1 MTSFPGARPRA
12 IPRRPAPSARPPL
25 PGGPRALS
33 PPHLA
38 SLALL
43 AVSAGAAGLRL
54 ADLGRGPLHLSEGAY
69 AFSAWLAAR
78 GLAPLDG
85 PLGLTGDLMAV
96 LFRAGADG
104 DGAARLVP
112 ALAGTAAVP
121 ALYLLGRELGR
132 GPALLAAALLALS
145 PLAVASARSAL
156 PGSLGALLSLL
167 LLVSFFAW
175 LRGRRRALLPL
186 ALLTGLALGADAVA
200 VTTLLAL
207 GAFLALEGCWR
218 GAPELR
224 RALAGLV
231 ASPGTTTLAVLAFL
245 LALALTM
252 VGSWLGGPSLAL
264 PGLHLLAS
272 LLSAEG
278 PGTAPRWLFLGY
290 DWPLCAAGLGGALAL
305 LAAWAGKGGGALRP
319 LQRFLLVWALTGL
332 LVLALSGRAESGDA
346 PALLLPLALLG
357 GWVLWRLLEALAA
370 GGGAAWALAGLV
382 AVYLVFGGVA
392 LSRWAAG
399 ASAALGPWAVA
410 AGALGLL
417 ALTWTAR
424 ERTGGSALAGLG
436 LAGAAGGL
444 LFALHSAW
452 AVAFGAESE
461 FALGPRPTPALQGL
475 ARELSSRP
483 GDGAPVALAREVAPA
498 LGWHLRGLPLALG
511 DPPQRS
517 TVYID
522 RAGVPPPRGFQP
534 RGAPMTIAEDWHP
547 PAWTLRGLWRWL
559 VHRQPY
565 GPPNRVEVQLFQ
577 RSP

>member
-12 IPRRPAPSARPPL
+12 IPRRPAPLARPPL

-33 PPHLA
+33 PPDLA

-54 ADLGRGPLHLSEGAY
+54 ADLGRVPLHLSEGAY

-85 PLGLTGDLMAV
+85 PLGLTGDLMAA
-96 LFRAGADG
+96 LFRAGAAG

-112 ALAGTAAVP
+112 ALAGAAAVP

-145 PLAVASARSAL
+145 PLAVAGARSAL

-175 LRGRRRALLPL
+175 LRGRSRALLPL
-186 ALLTGLALGADAVA
+186 ALLAGLALGADAVA

-218 GAPELR
+218 DAPELR

-231 ASPGTTTLAVLAFL
+231 TSPGTTALAALAFL

-252 VGSWLGGPSLAL
+252 AEPWLDGPGLAL

-278 PGTAPRWLFLGY
+278 PGAAPRWLFLGY
-290 DWPLCAAGLGGALAL
+290 DWLLCAAGLGGVLAL
-305 LAAWAGKGGGALRP
+305 LATWARGGALRP
-319 LQRFLLVWALTGL
+319 LQRFLLIWALTGL
-332 LVLALSGRAESGDA
+332 LVLVLSGRAEASDA

-357 GWVLWRLLEALAA
+357 GWGLWRLLEALAA

-382 AVYLVFGGVA
+382 AVYLVFGGAA

-417 ALTWTAR
+417 ALAWTAR

-452 AVAFGAESE
+452 AVAFGAGSE
-461 FALGPRPTPALQGL
+461 FALGPRPAPALQGL

-483 GDGAPVALAREVAPA
+483 GDGAPVTLAQEVAPA

-522 RAGVPPPRGFQP
+522 RAGAPPPRGFQP

-559 VHRQPY
+559 LHRQAY
-565 GPPNRVEVQLFQ
+565 GPPGRVEVQLFQ